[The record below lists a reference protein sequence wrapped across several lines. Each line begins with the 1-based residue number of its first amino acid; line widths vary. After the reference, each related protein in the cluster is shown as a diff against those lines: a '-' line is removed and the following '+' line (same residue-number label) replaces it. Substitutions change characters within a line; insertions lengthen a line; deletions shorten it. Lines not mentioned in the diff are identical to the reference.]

1 MPAIRTGESLGV
13 ASRHGTWSE
22 RMHDLDD
29 ERAIRRLMAR
39 YCHTVDDGAWAEV
52 AVLWADDAE
61 LALRGETAIGP
72 AAIVKLIASRQTPEL
87 RGLHVI
93 ANAIIEVEGDS
104 ARAVS
109 DFFFMRREGG
119 PDPLVKFIG
128 RYLDRFVRATD
139 GWRFRRREIHFR
151 GSS

>member
-1 MPAIRTGESLGV
+1 
-13 ASRHGTWSE
+13 
-22 RMHDLDD
+22 MHDLDD

-39 YCHTVDDGAWAEV
+39 YCHTVDDGAWEEV

-93 ANAIIEVEGDS
+93 ANAIIDVEGDT

-109 DFFFMRREGG
+109 DFFFMPFSNAKSGYSQRR
-119 PDPLVKFIG
+119 
-128 RYLDRFVRATD
+128 
-139 GWRFRRREIHFR
+139 
-151 GSS
+151 